1 MFILLKF
8 FLFQNPDNLSD
19 LSLCNVR
26 LNEKVS
32 LQLLEKLQFQ
42 SSLLRLRLS
51 NTNLQATAASDM
63 LCEFLERNDLIVE
76 LDLSYC

>member
-32 LQLLEKLQFQ
+32 LQLLEKLQF
-42 SSLLRLRLS
+42 
-51 NTNLQATAASDM
+51 
-63 LCEFLERNDLIVE
+63 
-76 LDLSYC
+76 